1 MCMSN
6 EAREVL
12 NGFLS
17 AEYGRGP
24 DETRLI
30 HIGERYPETDSLH
43 WITAWNPLG
52 VMHDDAANT
61 VAQRDLFAALAMA
74 GLRIED
80 GFARSPQQSDGDWR
94 EPCAVVHAADSLSID
109 ALARRF
115 RQLAVVVLEPEAPAR
130 LRCYRALWI
139 ERFGSADMD
148 ARNVEWVA

>member
-1 MCMSN
+1 MSN

-24 DETRLI
+24 LEPHLI
-30 HIGERYPETDSLH
+30 HIGERGIDRCILH

-52 VMHDDAANT
+52 IGRDDAANT
-61 VAQRDLFAALAMA
+61 LAQRDLLAALDAS
-74 GLRIED
+74 GWQIEP
-80 GFARSPQQSDGDWR
+80 GFARAPATAGSAWH

-109 ALARRF
+109 RLARHF
-115 RQLAVVVLEPEAPAR
+115 RQLAVVVLEPGASAR